1 MKHKIASAV
10 FVAASLTA
18 ASAFAMMMPGST
30 SSVGITTYGSGDG
43 SFVASDF
50 VLGPTT
56 PGKWGPA
63 ALGTPAIV
71 TYSYMADGVSCAAE
85 VWWCTITSIST
96 GMGTI
101 GVTAIDAAFASW
113 SAAVSGLTFVL
124 VADDGAPFDA
134 ATTSG
139 NIRVGMHAFDGAS
152 GVLAHAFFPPA
163 NGLTAAGDM
172 HFDIGDCWES
182 AFDGTAD
189 GCFDIGQVAKH
200 EIGHS
205 IGLRHTAVPGSLM
218 NPYYTE
224 AFVGL
229 QADDIAGGCFI
240 YGCSPVAVPEP
251 GTLFLAGLGLLGMM
265 GLRRSRK
272 SA

>member
-18 ASAFAMMMPGST
+18 ASAFAMITPGST
-30 SSVGITTYGSGDG
+30 STGVTTGVG
-43 SFVASDF
+43 SFVGSDF

-56 PGKWGPA
+56 PGKWGPPTFGNSA
-63 ALGTPAIV
+63 TV
-71 TYSYMADGVSCAAE
+71 TYSYMPDGVSCAAE
-85 VWWCTITSIST
+85 GAGCAITSIAT
-96 GMGTI
+96 GMGAI
-101 GVTAIDAAFASW
+101 GVTAINAAFASW
-113 SAAVSGLTFVL
+113 SAVVSGLTFVL
-124 VADDGAPFDA
+124 VADDGAAFNA

-139 NIRVGMHAFDGAS
+139 HIRVGMHGAPFAS
-152 GVLAHAFFPPA
+152 GVLAHAFYPPV

-172 HFDIGDCWES
+172 HFNIGRCWES

-189 GCFDIGQVAKH
+189 NCFDIGQVAMH

-205 IGLRHTAVPGSLM
+205 IGLDHTLVPMSLM
-218 NPYYTE
+218 NAFYTE

-272 SA
+272 SV

>member
-18 ASAFAMMMPGST
+18 ASAFAMMTPGST
-30 SSVGITTYGSGDG
+30 SSGATTYGSGVG

-50 VLGPTT
+50 VLGPTA

-63 ALGTPAIV
+63 AFGTPAIV

-85 VWWCTITSIST
+85 FAGCTTTSILT
-96 GMGTI
+96 GMGAI
-101 GVTAIDAAFASW
+101 GVTAINAAFASW
-113 SAAVSGLTFVL
+113 SAVVSGLSFVL
-124 VADDGAPFDA
+124 VADDGAAFNA

-139 NIRVGMHAFDGAS
+139 DIRIGMHAFDGAL
-152 GVLAHAFFPPA
+152 GVLAHAFYPPA
-163 NGLTAAGDM
+163 NGLSAAGDM

-182 AFDGTAD
+182 AFDGTVDA
-189 GCFDIGQVAKH
+189 CFDIGQVAKH

-205 IGLRHTAVPGSLM
+205 IGLDHTGVPGSLM
-218 NPYYTE
+218 NPFYTE

-229 QADDIAGGCFI
+229 QADDIAGGCHI
-240 YGCSPVAVPEP
+240 YGCGPVGVPEP
-251 GTLFLAGLGLLGMM
+251 GTLALAGLGLLGMM

-272 SA
+272 GA

>member
-18 ASAFAMMMPGST
+18 ASAFAMMTPGST
-30 SSVGITTYGSGDG
+30 SAGVTTYGSGVG
-43 SFVASDF
+43 SFVGSDF
-50 VLGPTT
+50 VVGPTT
-56 PGKWGPA
+56 PGKWGPPTFGNLA
-63 ALGTPAIV
+63 TV

-85 VWWCTITSIST
+85 IAGCTITSIFT
-96 GMGTI
+96 GMGAI

-113 SAAVSGLTFVL
+113 SAVVSGLTFVL
-124 VADDGAPFDA
+124 VADNGAAFDA

-139 NIRVGMHAFDGAS
+139 AIRVGMHSSFAS
-152 GVLAHAFFPPA
+152 GVLAHAFYPPV
-163 NGLTAAGDM
+163 NGVSAAGDM
-172 HFDIGDCWES
+172 HFNSSFCWES

-189 GCFDIGQVAKH
+189 NCYDIGQVAKH

-205 IGLRHTAVPGSLM
+205 IGLDHTGVPLSLM
-218 NPYYTE
+218 NPTYTE

-229 QADDIAGGCFI
+229 QADDIAGGCSI
-240 YGCSPVAVPEP
+240 YGCSTVVPEP